1 MAGESC
7 DCVGVGAGPGGISAA
22 LVMARAGLQVL
33 VLERGEYPGAKNV
46 MGGLLFRKSLE
57 GLIPE
62 FWKDAPV
69 ERHVT
74 GHELWLTTE
83 DGSVALSYRST
94 RHDRPPFNGFTVQ
107 RAKFDGWFASNA
119 EQAGAMVVPKTVVM
133 DLLWEHGRVAGVK
146 TEGEGPDTEVR
157 AGCVILADGVNSLLM
172 SKAKLRAHDLKPH
185 QVTLCVK
192 EVIGFPRETI
202 ESRFNLEG
210 DQGLAVQMLGGVT
223 KGLTGMGF
231 LYTNRDA
238 GAGGLGVVLKD
249 LVSSLVKPYELLE
262 HLKAHPRVRPLI
274 AGGETLEYTAHMIPA
289 GGFPEMPRLAGDGVL
304 AVGDAG
310 MLVNSVSWE
319 GANFAMESGRLAG
332 ETVVEAKQAGDFSAR
347 TLGRYQGRLEAS
359 FVLKDLRHFGNTIP
373 YVETHP
379 HFFGVYPGMAVAAAE
394 EFFTVDGVPKKE
406 KERKILRAVHARRP
420 VWRIVWDLVRAWGSL
435 R

>member
-1 MAGESC
+1 
-7 DCVGVGAGPGGISAA
+7 
-22 LVMARAGLQVL
+22 
-33 VLERGEYPGAKNV
+33 
-46 MGGLLFRKSLE
+46 
-57 GLIPE
+57 
-62 FWKDAPV
+62 
-69 ERHVT
+69 
-74 GHELWLTTE
+74 
-83 DGSVALSYRST
+83 
-94 RHDRPPFNGFTVQ
+94 
-107 RAKFDGWFASNA
+107 
-119 EQAGAMVVPKTVVM
+119 
-133 DLLWEHGRVAGVK
+133 
-146 TEGEGPDTEVR
+146 
-157 AGCVILADGVNSLLM
+157 LLM

-238 GAGGLGVVLKD
+238 GAGGRGGGLTD
-249 LVSSLVKPYELLE
+249 LVSSLGKPYELLE